1 MAKKQVNQHKDNG
14 IPFKEETAGSNYA
27 EFSVTRKPD
36 NEIKTKRFLFIL
48 LYALVLGIFAYIFL
62 VLTQMA
68 PVMAIVLII
77 EYIVF
82 LATWHLSKIEYTY
95 IVEKGN
101 LHVYKLVGR
110 LKAKEVVNV
119 KISENQGICP
129 ADDEDYANL
138 LEGVEVTLDCSISA
152 KSEDR
157 YFAIFEIN
165 GKKTAVYFN
174 AATKLLQML
183 HYYGGDNVVVTYV
196 SH

>member
-14 IPFKEETAGSNYA
+14 IPFKEETAGANYA
-27 EFSVTRKPD
+27 EFSITRKPD
-36 NEIKTKRFLFIL
+36 KEIKTKRFLFIL
-48 LYALVLGIFAYIFL
+48 LYVAVLAVFAYVFL
-62 VLTQMA
+62 VLTQAA

-119 KISENQGICP
+119 KVSDNMGIAP
-129 ADDEDYANL
+129 AGDEDYAYML
-138 LEGVEVTLDCSISA
+138 DGVEATMDCSISEA
-152 KSEDR
+152 SDDR
-157 YFAIFEIN
+157 YFAIFNIG

-183 HYYGGDNVVVTYV
+183 RYYGGEDVVVTYV

>member
-14 IPFKEETAGSNYA
+14 IPFKEETAGANYA
-27 EFSVTRKPD
+27 EFSITRKPD
-36 NEIKTKRFLFIL
+36 KEIKTKRALFIL
-48 LYALVLGIFAYIFL
+48 LYAIVLGAFAYVFL

-77 EYIVF
+77 EYIVI

-101 LHVYKLVGR
+101 LHIYKLVGR

-119 KISENQGICP
+119 KVSEHLGIYP
-129 ADDEDYANL
+129 VDDEDYKDEIASC
-138 LEGVEVTLDCSISA
+138 EATIDCTESMKSA
-152 KSEDR
+152 DV
-157 YFAIFEIN
+157 YCGIFNIG

-174 AATKLLQML
+174 GAMRLLQML
-183 HYYGGDNVVVTYV
+183 RYYGGENVIVVQV

>member
-14 IPFKEETAGSNYA
+14 IPFKEENSGSNYA
-27 EFSVTRKPD
+27 EYSITRKPD
-36 NEIKTKRFLFIL
+36 KEIKTKRTLFIL
-48 LYALVLGIFAYIFL
+48 LYAVVLGIFSYVFL

-101 LHVYKLVGR
+101 LHIYKLVGR

-119 KISENQGICP
+119 KISENAGIAP
-129 ADDEDYANL
+129 ADDEDYAYM
-138 LEGVEVTLDCSISA
+138 LEGVEANIDCTIGP

-157 YFAIFEIN
+157 YFAVFNIG

-183 HYYGGDNVVVTYV
+183 HYYGGEDVIVTYV

>member
-1 MAKKQVNQHKDNG
+1 MAKKVKVYRDTG
-14 IPFKEETAGSNYA
+14 IPFNEETAGANYA
-27 EFSVTRKPD
+27 EYSITRKPD
-36 NEIKTKRFLFIL
+36 KEIKTKRFFFLL
-48 LYALVLGIFAYIFL
+48 LYAAVLGIFAYLFIIKFSQL
-62 VLTQMA
+62 A

-101 LHVYKLVGR
+101 LHIYKLVGR

-119 KISENQGICP
+119 KISENLGIAP
-129 ADDEDYANL
+129 ADDEDYAYM
-138 LEGVEVTLDCSISA
+138 LEGVEASIDCTISP

-157 YFAIFEIN
+157 YFAVFNIG

-174 AATKLLQML
+174 GATKLLQML
-183 HYYGGDNVVVTYV
+183 HYYGGENVIVTYV

>member
-1 MAKKQVNQHKDNG
+1 MAKKQVNQHRDNG
-14 IPFKEETAGSNYA
+14 IPFKEENAGANYA

-36 NEIKTKRFLFIL
+36 KEIKTKRFLFIL
-48 LYALVLGIFAYIFL
+48 LYAAVLGIFAYIFL

-95 IVEKGN
+95 VVEKGN
-101 LHVYKLVGR
+101 LHIYKLVGR

-119 KISENQGICP
+119 KVSENKGIAP
-129 ADDEDYANL
+129 TGDEDYAYM
-138 LEGVEVTLDCSISA
+138 LEGVEATMDCSIGEGSD
-152 KSEDR
+152 DR
-157 YFAIFEIN
+157 YFAVFEIG

-174 AATKLLQML
+174 GATKLLQML
-183 HYYGGDNVVVTYV
+183 HYYGGEEVIVTYV

>member
-14 IPFKEETAGSNYA
+14 IPFKEETAGANYA

-36 NEIKTKRFLFIL
+36 KEIKTKRFLFIL
-48 LYALVLGIFAYIFL
+48 LYAAVLGIFAYIFL

-101 LHVYKLVGR
+101 LHVNKLVGR
-110 LKAKEVVNV
+110 LKAKEIVNV
-119 KISENQGICP
+119 KISDNAGIAP
-129 ADDEDYANL
+129 ADDEDYAYML
-138 LEGVEVTLDCSISA
+138 DGVEATVDCTISPN
-152 KSEDR
+152 SEDR
-157 YFAIFEIN
+157 YFAVFNIG

-183 HYYGGDNVVVTYV
+183 HYYGGEDVIVTYV

>member
-1 MAKKQVNQHKDNG
+1 MAKKQVQQHKDNG
-14 IPFKEETAGSNYA
+14 IPFSEETAGANYA
-27 EFSVTRKPD
+27 EFSITRKPD
-36 NEIKTKRFLFIL
+36 KEIKAKRFLFIL
-48 LYALVLGIFAYIFL
+48 LYAFVLGVFSYLFL
-62 VLTQMA
+62 VLTKMGY
-68 PVMAIVLII
+68 VMAIVLII
-77 EYIVF
+77 EYIIF
-82 LATWHLSKIEYTY
+82 LATWHLSKIDYTY

-101 LHVYKLVGR
+101 LHIYKVVGR

-138 LEGVEVTLDCSISA
+138 LDGVEATLDCAISP

-157 YFAIFEIN
+157 YFAIFNID

-183 HYYGGDNVVVTYV
+183 HYYGGENVIVTYV

>member
-14 IPFKEETAGSNYA
+14 IPFKEETAGANYA

-36 NEIKTKRFLFIL
+36 KEIKTKRALFIL
-48 LYALVLGIFAYIFL
+48 LYAAVLGIFAYVFL
-62 VLTQMA
+62 VLTQAA

-110 LKAKEVVNV
+110 LKAKELVNV
-119 KISENQGICP
+119 KVSENMGIAP
-129 ADDEDYANL
+129 AGDEDYAYM
-138 LEGVEVTLDCSISA
+138 LEGVEASLDCSV
-152 KSEDR
+152 SEHSDDR
-157 YFAIFEIN
+157 YFAVFNVN

-183 HYYGGDNVVVTYV
+183 RYYGGDEVVVTYV

>member
-14 IPFKEETAGSNYA
+14 IPFKEETAGANYA
-27 EFSVTRKPD
+27 EFSITRKPD
-36 NEIKTKRFLFIL
+36 KEIKTKRFLFIL
-48 LYALVLGIFAYIFL
+48 LYAAVLAVFAYVFL
-62 VLTQMA
+62 VLTQAA

-110 LKAKEVVNV
+110 CKAKEVVNV
-119 KISENQGICP
+119 KVSENMGIAP
-129 ADDEDYANL
+129 AGDEDYANM
-138 LEGVEVTLDCSISA
+138 LEGVEASIDCSISEA
-152 KSEDR
+152 SDDR
-157 YFAIFEIN
+157 YFAIFNIG

-183 HYYGGDNVVVTYV
+183 RYYGGEDVVVTYV

>member
-14 IPFKEETAGSNYA
+14 IPFKEETAGANYA
-27 EFSVTRKPD
+27 EFSITRAPD
-36 NEIKTKRFLFIL
+36 KEIKTKRALFIL
-48 LYALVLGIFAYIFL
+48 LYAAVLGIFAYIFL

-110 LKAKEVVNV
+110 LKAKELVNV
-119 KISENQGICP
+119 KVSENMGIAP
-129 ADDEDYANL
+129 AGDEDYAYM
-138 LEGVEVTLDCSISA
+138 LEGVEASLDCSV
-152 KSEDR
+152 SEHSDDR
-157 YFAIFEIN
+157 YFAVFNVN

-183 HYYGGDNVVVTYV
+183 RYYGGDEVVVTYV

>member
-14 IPFKEETAGSNYA
+14 IPFKEENAGANYA

-36 NEIKTKRFLFIL
+36 KEIKTKRFLFIL
-48 LYALVLGIFAYIFL
+48 LYAAVLGIFAYIFL

-101 LHVYKLVGR
+101 LHIYKLVGR
-110 LKAKEVVNV
+110 LKAKEIVNV
-119 KISENQGICP
+119 KVSDNMGIAP
-129 ADDEDYANL
+129 ADGEDYASM
-138 LEGVEVTLDCSISA
+138 LDGAEATIDCTISP

-157 YFAIFEIN
+157 YFAVFNIN
-165 GKKTAVYFN
+165 GKKTVIYFN
-174 AATKLLQML
+174 AATNLLKML
-183 HYYGGDNVVVTYV
+183 RYYGGEDVVVTYV

>member
-14 IPFKEETAGSNYA
+14 IPFKEETAGANYA

-36 NEIKTKRFLFIL
+36 KEIKTKRALFIL
-48 LYALVLGIFAYIFL
+48 LYAAVLGIFAYIFL

-110 LKAKEVVNV
+110 LKAKELVNV
-119 KISENQGICP
+119 KVSENMGIAP
-129 ADDEDYANL
+129 AGDEDYAYM
-138 LEGVEVTLDCSISA
+138 LEGVEASLDCSV
-152 KSEDR
+152 SEHSDDR
-157 YFAIFEIN
+157 YFAVFNVN

-183 HYYGGDNVVVTYV
+183 RYYGGDEVVVTYV

>member
-1 MAKKQVNQHKDNG
+1 MAKKQVQHKDNG
-14 IPFKEETAGSNYA
+14 IPFKEETAGANYA
-27 EFSVTRKPD
+27 EFSITRKPD
-36 NEIKTKRFLFIL
+36 KEIITKRVLFIL
-48 LYALVLGIFAYIFL
+48 LYIAVLGIFSYIFL
-62 VLTQMA
+62 IRTQMA

-101 LHVYKLVGR
+101 LHIYRVVGR
-110 LKAKEVVNV
+110 CKAKEVVNV
-119 KISENQGICP
+119 KISENKGICP
-129 ADDEDYANL
+129 ADDEDYKNL
-138 LEGVEVTLDCSISA
+138 LDGVEATLDCTISQ

-157 YFAIFEIN
+157 YFAIFNIN

-183 HYYGGDNVVVTYV
+183 HYYGGDDVVVTYV